1 MGVLD
6 GKVVLVTGGG
16 NGIGRECALSAAR
29 EGAAVVVNDL
39 GGSIRGD
46 DGGGGSA
53 AYDVAKEIIDKGGRA
68 IANGDSITDY
78 AAVEGM
84 RDAAL
89 SAFGGLHAVINPA
102 GILRDSM
109 FHKMKVDDWKA
120 VIDVN
125 LRAAFN
131 VCRATIEL
139 FREQQAGAY
148 ALFPSKSSE
157 ERRGGKEGVRTSRS
171 RWSRSL

>member
-1 MGVLD
+1 MVRRPPRSTRTYTLFPYTP
-6 GKVVLVTGGG
+6 LF
-16 NGIGRECALSAAR
+16 RS
-29 EGAAVVVNDL
+29 AAVVINDL

-89 SAFGGLHAVINPA
+89 SAFGGLHEVINPA
-102 GILRDSM
+102 GILRDS
-109 FHKMKVDDWKA
+109 D
-120 VIDVN
+120 
-125 LRAAFN
+125 R
-131 VCRATIEL
+131 
-139 FREQQAGAY
+139 
-148 ALFPSKSSE
+148 KSTRLNS
-157 ERRGGKEGVRTSRS
+157 SH
-171 RWSRSL
+171 

>member
-78 AAVEGM
+78 AAVEGIDRKSNTSELQSLM
-84 RDAAL
+84 RI
-89 SAFGGLHAVINPA
+89 SY
-102 GILRDSM
+102 
-109 FHKMKVDDWKA
+109 
-120 VIDVN
+120 
-125 LRAAFN
+125 AAFCLKKKKRQN
-131 VCRATIEL
+131 K
-139 FREQQAGAY
+139 QKKKHQH
-148 ALFPSKSSE
+148 
-157 ERRGGKEGVRTSRS
+157 
-171 RWSRSL
+171 

>member
-1 MGVLD
+1 MGVLE
-6 GKVVLVTGGG
+6 GKGVLVTGGG

-102 GILRDSM
+102 DR
-109 FHKMKVDDWKA
+109 
-120 VIDVN
+120 
-125 LRAAFN
+125 
-131 VCRATIEL
+131 
-139 FREQQAGAY
+139 
-148 ALFPSKSSE
+148 KSTRLNS
-157 ERRGGKEGVRTSRS
+157 SH
-171 RWSRSL
+171 

>member
-68 IANGDSITDY
+68 IANGDRITDS
-78 AAVEGM
+78 AADEGM
-84 RDAAL
+84 RDTRSKEA
-89 SAFGGLHAVINPA
+89 SVG
-102 GILRDSM
+102 
-109 FHKMKVDDWKA
+109 KA
-120 VIDVN
+120 
-125 LRAAFN
+125 
-131 VCRATIEL
+131 C
-139 FREQQAGAY
+139 G
-148 ALFPSKSSE
+148 
-157 ERRGGKEGVRTSRS
+157 RTYRS
-171 RWSRSL
+171 RWTPDN